1 MSILATV
8 GRQTQPCLLSYI
20 QSPYGESEL
29 WKALSSSG
37 GVDGGGVEVLG
48 DEFGV
53 LAIGG
58 GSITFCS
65 IGAAGVFARLDSP
78 CLIMIATTFSGTP
91 ISLR

>member
-20 QSPYGESEL
+20 QSPYGESER

-37 GVDGGGVEVLG
+37 GVEVWGGEV
-48 DEFGV
+48 GV

-58 GSITFCS
+58 DSITFCS
-65 IGAAGVFARLDSP
+65 IGAAGIFP
-78 CLIMIATTFSGTP
+78 
-91 ISLR
+91 